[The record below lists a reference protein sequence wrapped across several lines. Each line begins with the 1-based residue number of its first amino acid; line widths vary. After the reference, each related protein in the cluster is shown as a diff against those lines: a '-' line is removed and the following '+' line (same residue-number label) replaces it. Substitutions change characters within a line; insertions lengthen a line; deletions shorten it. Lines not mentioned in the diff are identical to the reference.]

1 MTDSSTLTSRDQDA
15 MTTTRTASQQD
26 LFAPIAGDLDKVV
39 EVITQLSIDEIER
52 CPAGIEAIDT
62 LDERLALVMATPGKK
77 MRPAMTLLASK
88 LWGASSDEKMIS
100 MAVAVELLHIAA
112 LIHDDTVDDA
122 DVRRGKATAGF
133 LWGNNFAVLL
143 GDYVFATSA
152 KFVCATGSVR
162 LISRFSETIA
172 ELARGELHEMVSN
185 WNLPVTVDEYFA
197 RIYDKTASLF
207 STSAE
212 SGAVLGG
219 ADERSVEALRDYGY
233 YVGMAYQVKD
243 DVLDYESTTDELG
256 KPANQDILSG
266 KLTLPAI
273 YASENP
279 DCASEIEAFFNL
291 PENERESALPNLLD
305 MIRSYGGVE
314 RAEATTSDFID
325 KALQRL
331 EVAPQSASRDSL
343 AAIADR
349 VNSM

>member
-1 MTDSSTLTSRDQDA
+1 
-15 MTTTRTASQQD
+15 MTTIQTTPTQD
-26 LFAPIAGDLDKVV
+26 IFAPIEGDLDRVV
-39 EVITQLSIDEIER
+39 EVITQLSIEEIER
-52 CPAGIEAIDT
+52 CPAGIDALET
-62 LDERLALVMATPGKK
+62 LDERLAHVMSTPGKK

-88 LWGASSDEKMIS
+88 LWGAAPDEKMIS

-162 LISRFSETIA
+162 LISRFAETIA

-185 WNLPVTVDEYFA
+185 WNVPVTVDEYFA

-219 ADERSVEALRDYGY
+219 ADEDAVNALREYGY
-233 YVGMAYQVKD
+233 YLGMAYQVKD

-256 KPANQDILSG
+256 KPANRDILSG

-279 DCASEIEAFFNL
+279 DCAAAIEGFFNL
-291 PENERESALPNLLD
+291 SEKEREAALGELLD
-305 MIRSYGGVE
+305 TIRRNGGVE
-314 RAEATTSDFID
+314 RAEATTSEFID
-325 KALQRL
+325 KALKRL
-331 EVAPQSASRDSL
+331 EVAPPSVSRDAL
-343 AAIADR
+343 ASIALR

>member
-1 MTDSSTLTSRDQDA
+1 
-15 MTTTRTASQQD
+15 MTTVRTTASQD
-26 LFAPIAGDLDKVV
+26 IFAPISDDLDRVV

-52 CPAGIEAIDT
+52 CPAGIDALDT
-62 LDERLALVMATPGKK
+62 LDERLAHVMETPGKK
-77 MRPAMTLLASK
+77 MRPAMTLLTSK
-88 LWGASSDEKMIS
+88 LWGATPDDKVIS

-162 LISRFSETIA
+162 LISRFAETIA

-185 WNLPVTVDEYFA
+185 WNWPVTVDEYLA

-219 ADERSVEALRDYGY
+219 ADEQSVEALREFGY
-233 YVGMAYQVKD
+233 YLGMAYQVKD

-273 YASENP
+273 YAAENP
-279 DCASEIEAFFNL
+279 ACGSAIEKFFGLSES
-291 PENERESALPNLLD
+291 ERNAALGDLLVK
-305 MIRSYGGVE
+305 IRQHGGVE
-314 RAEATTSDFID
+314 RAEATASEYIE
-325 KALQRL
+325 KALQQL
-331 EVAPQSASRDSL
+331 EVAAPSVSRDCL
-343 AAIADR
+343 ASIALR
-349 VNSM
+349 VKAM

>member
-1 MTDSSTLTSRDQDA
+1 MTTVQSTSRQDI
-15 MTTTRTASQQD
+15 
-26 LFAPIAGDLDKVV
+26 FAPISKDLDRVV
-39 EVITQLSIDEIER
+39 DVITQLSIEEIER
-52 CPAGIEAIDT
+52 CPAGFDALDT
-62 LDERLALVMATPGKK
+62 LDERLAHVMETPGKK

-88 LWGASSDEKMIS
+88 LWGAVPDEKMIS
-100 MAVAVELLHIAA
+100 MAVAVELLHVAA

-162 LISRFSETIA
+162 LISRFAETIA

-185 WNLPVTVDEYFA
+185 WILPVTVDEYFA

-219 ADERSVEALRDYGY
+219 ANEGSVNALREFGY
-233 YVGMAYQVKD
+233 YLGMAYQVKD

-273 YASENP
+273 YASE
-279 DCASEIEAFFNL
+279 DSACASAIEAFFGL
-291 PENERESALPNLLD
+291 SESERDAALGELLD
-305 MIRSYGGVE
+305 LIRSNGGVE
-314 RAEATTSDFID
+314 RAEKTTSDFID
-325 KALQRL
+325 KALNRL
-331 EVAPQSASRDSL
+331 EVAPPSISRDAL
-343 AAIADR
+343 ASIASR

>member
-1 MTDSSTLTSRDQDA
+1 
-15 MTTTRTASQQD
+15 MTTLQTSTTQD
-26 LFAPIAGDLDKVV
+26 IFAPIEKDLDRVV
-39 EVITQLSIDEIER
+39 EVITELSIEEIER
-52 CPAGIEAIDT
+52 CPAGIDALDTID
-62 LDERLALVMATPGKK
+62 DRLAHVMATPGKK

-88 LWGASSDEKMIS
+88 LWGATPDDKVIS

-162 LISRFSETIA
+162 LISRFAETIA
-172 ELARGELHEMVSN
+172 ELARGELHEMVGN
-185 WNLPVTVDEYFA
+185 WVLPVTVDEYFS

-219 ADERSVEALRDYGY
+219 ADDASITALRDYGY
-233 YVGMAYQVKD
+233 NLGMAYQVRD

-256 KPANQDILSG
+256 KPANQDILAG

-273 YASENP
+273 YAFEDP
-279 DCASEIEAFFNL
+279 EGAKAIEDFYNL
-291 PENERESALPNLLD
+291 PDNERELALGDLLD
-305 MIRSYGGVE
+305 LIRTKGGVE
-314 RAEATTSDFID
+314 RAEKTTADFIE
-325 KALQRL
+325 KAVLSL
-331 EVAPQSASRDSL
+331 ETAPPSASRDSL
-343 AAIADR
+343 TAIALR
-349 VNSM
+349 VNSR

>member
-1 MTDSSTLTSRDQDA
+1 
-15 MTTTRTASQQD
+15 MTTLQAIPRQD
-26 LFAPIAGDLDKVV
+26 IFAPISDDLDKVV
-39 EVITQLSIDEIER
+39 DAITQLTIDEIER
-52 CPAGIEAIDT
+52 CPAGFDALGT
-62 LDERLALVMATPGKK
+62 LDERLAHVMSTPGKK
-77 MRPAMTLLASK
+77 IRPAMTLLASK
-88 LWGASSDEKMIS
+88 LWGEVPDEKMIS

-122 DVRRGKATAGF
+122 DVRRGKSTARF

-152 KFVCATGSVR
+152 KFVCSTGSVR
-162 LISRFSETIA
+162 LISRFAETIA

-185 WNLPVTVDEYFA
+185 WNLPVSVDEYYA

-219 ADERSVEALRDYGY
+219 GDERSIEALRDYGY
-233 YVGMAYQVKD
+233 YLGMAYQVRD

-273 YASENP
+273 YAAENP
-279 DCASEIEAFFNL
+279 ECSAAIEGFYSLSES
-291 PENERESALPNLLD
+291 ERSEALPDLIDLVREN
-305 MIRSYGGVE
+305 GGVE
-314 RAEATTSDFID
+314 RAEATTAEFID
-325 KALQRL
+325 KAQLRL
-331 EVAPQSASRDSL
+331 EVAPPSQCRDALAS
-343 AAIADR
+343 IASS
-349 VNSM
+349 VNSR

>member
-1 MTDSSTLTSRDQDA
+1 
-15 MTTTRTASQQD
+15 MTTVRTTASQD
-26 LFAPIAGDLDKVV
+26 IFAPISDDLDRVV

-52 CPAGIEAIDT
+52 CPAGIDALDT
-62 LDERLALVMATPGKK
+62 LDERLAHVMATPGKT

-88 LWGASSDEKMIS
+88 LWGATPDDKVIS

-162 LISRFSETIA
+162 LISRFAETIA

-185 WNLPVTVDEYFA
+185 WNWPVTVDEYLA

-219 ADERSVEALRDYGY
+219 ADENSIDALREYGY
-233 YVGMAYQVKD
+233 YLGMAYQVKD

-273 YASENP
+273 YAAENARMWQQRSN
-279 DCASEIEAFFNL
+279 AS
-291 PENERESALPNLLD
+291 S
-305 MIRSYGGVE
+305 V
-314 RAEATTSDFID
+314 SD
-325 KALQRL
+325 
-331 EVAPQSASRDSL
+331 
-343 AAIADR
+343 
-349 VNSM
+349 

>member
-1 MTDSSTLTSRDQDA
+1 
-15 MTTTRTASQQD
+15 MTTVRTTASQD
-26 LFAPIAGDLDKVV
+26 IFAPISADLDRVV
-39 EVITQLSIDEIER
+39 DVITQLSIDEIER
-52 CPAGIEAIDT
+52 CPAGIDALDT
-62 LDERLALVMATPGKK
+62 LDERLAHVMETPGKK
-77 MRPAMTLLASK
+77 MRPAMTLLSSK
-88 LWGASSDEKMIS
+88 LWGVTPDDKVIS

-162 LISRFSETIA
+162 LISRFAETIA

-185 WNLPVTVDEYFA
+185 WNWPVTVDEYLA

-219 ADERSVEALRDYGY
+219 ADEKSIEALRQYGY
-233 YVGMAYQVKD
+233 YLGMAYQVKD

-273 YASENP
+273 YAAELPACGAAIEGFFRLSE
-279 DCASEIEAFFNL
+279 SERNA
-291 PENERESALPNLLD
+291 ALGDLLD
-305 MIRSYGGVE
+305 KIRQHGGVE
-314 RAEATTSDFID
+314 RAEATASGYID
-325 KALQRL
+325 KALQQL
-331 EVAPQSASRDSL
+331 EVAPPSVSRDSL
-343 AAIADR
+343 ASIALR
-349 VNSM
+349 VKSM

>member
-1 MTDSSTLTSRDQDA
+1 
-15 MTTTRTASQQD
+15 MTTIQTTTAQD
-26 LFAPIAGDLDKVV
+26 IFAPIEQDLDRVV
-39 EVITQLSIDEIER
+39 EVITQLSIEEIER
-52 CPAGIEAIDT
+52 CPAGIDALET
-62 LDERLALVMATPGKK
+62 LDERLTHVMSTPGKK

-88 LWGASSDEKMIS
+88 LWGAVPDEKMIS

-162 LISRFSETIA
+162 LISRFAETIA

-219 ADERSVEALRDYGY
+219 ADEDAVNALREYGY
-233 YVGMAYQVKD
+233 YLGMAYQVKD

-279 DCASEIEAFFNL
+279 DCAAAIEGFFNL
-291 PENERESALPNLLD
+291 SENEREAALGELLD
-305 MIRSYGGVE
+305 TIRRNGGVE
-314 RAEATTSDFID
+314 RAEATTSEFID
-325 KALQRL
+325 KALKRL
-331 EVAPQSASRDSL
+331 EVAPPSVSRDSL
-343 AAIADR
+343 ASIASR

>member
-1 MTDSSTLTSRDQDA
+1 
-15 MTTTRTASQQD
+15 MTTIQTTTAQD
-26 LFAPIAGDLDKVV
+26 IFAPIEQDLDRVV
-39 EVITQLSIDEIER
+39 EVITQLSIEEIER
-52 CPAGIEAIDT
+52 CPAGIDALET
-62 LDERLALVMATPGKK
+62 LDERLTHVMSTPGKK

-88 LWGASSDEKMIS
+88 LWGAVPDEKMIS

-162 LISRFSETIA
+162 LISRFAETIA

-219 ADERSVEALRDYGY
+219 ADEDAVNALREYGY
-233 YVGMAYQVKD
+233 YLGMAYQVKD

-279 DCASEIEAFFNL
+279 DCAAAIEGFFNL
-291 PENERESALPNLLD
+291 SENEREAALGDLLD
-305 MIRSYGGVE
+305 TIRRNGGVE
-314 RAEATTSDFID
+314 RAEATTSEFIN
-325 KALQRL
+325 KALKRL
-331 EVAPQSASRDSL
+331 EVAPPSVSRDSL
-343 AAIADR
+343 ASIASR

>member
-1 MTDSSTLTSRDQDA
+1 
-15 MTTTRTASQQD
+15 MTTIQTTPTQD
-26 LFAPIAGDLDKVV
+26 IFAPIEKDLDRVV
-39 EVITQLSIDEIER
+39 EVITQLSIEEIER
-52 CPAGIEAIDT
+52 CPAGIDALET
-62 LDERLALVMATPGKK
+62 LDERLTHVMSTPGKK

-88 LWGASSDEKMIS
+88 LWGAVPDEKMIS

-162 LISRFSETIA
+162 LISRFAETIA

-219 ADERSVEALRDYGY
+219 ANEDAVNALREYGY
-233 YVGMAYQVKD
+233 YLGMAYQVKD

-279 DCASEIEAFFNL
+279 DCAAAIEGFFNL
-291 PENERESALPNLLD
+291 SENEREAALGELLD
-305 MIRSYGGVE
+305 TIRHNGGVE
-314 RAEATTSDFID
+314 RAEATTSEFID
-325 KALQRL
+325 TALKRL
-331 EVAPQSASRDSL
+331 EVAPPSVSRDSL
-343 AAIADR
+343 ASIASR

>member
-1 MTDSSTLTSRDQDA
+1 
-15 MTTTRTASQQD
+15 MTTTIQSSSEQD
-26 LFAPIAGDLDKVV
+26 IFAPIASDLDRVV
-39 EVITQLSIDEIER
+39 DVITELSIDEMQR
-52 CPAGIEAIDT
+52 CPSGIDALDT
-62 LDERLALVMATPGKK
+62 LDERLAHVIATPGKK
-77 MRPAMTLLASK
+77 MRPAMTLLAAR
-88 LWGASSDEKMIS
+88 LWGAKSDEKVIS

-122 DVRRGKATAGF
+122 DVRRGKATAGA

-162 LISRFSETIA
+162 LISRFAETIA

-185 WNLPVTVDEYFA
+185 WNLPVTIDEYFA

-219 ADERSVEALRDYGY
+219 ANEDSVKSLRDFGY
-233 YVGMAYQVKD
+233 YLGMAFQVKD

-256 KPANQDILSG
+256 KPANQDILGG

-273 YASENP
+273 YALEAP
-279 DCASEIEAFFNL
+279 ECATAIEGFFNL
-291 PENERESALPNLLD
+291 SEREREESLSELLD
-305 MIRSYGGVE
+305 LIRQHGGVE
-314 RAEATTSDFID
+314 RAEATASNFIEE
-325 KALQRL
+325 AVQRL
-331 EVAPQSASRDSL
+331 EVAPPSESRDALASIASRVD
-343 AAIADR
+343 A
-349 VNSM
+349 M

>member
-1 MTDSSTLTSRDQDA
+1 
-15 MTTTRTASQQD
+15 MTTIQTTPAQD
-26 LFAPIAGDLDKVV
+26 IFAPIEKDLDRVV
-39 EVITQLSIDEIER
+39 EVITQLSIEEIER
-52 CPAGIEAIDT
+52 CPAGIDALET
-62 LDERLALVMATPGKK
+62 LDERLTHVMSTPGKK

-88 LWGASSDEKMIS
+88 LWGAVPDEKMIS

-162 LISRFSETIA
+162 LISRFAETIA

-219 ADERSVEALRDYGY
+219 ADEDAVNALREYGY
-233 YVGMAYQVKD
+233 YLGMAYQVKD
-243 DVLDYESTTDELG
+243 DVLDYESTADELG

-279 DCASEIEAFFNL
+279 DCAAAIEGFFNL
-291 PENERESALPNLLD
+291 SENEREAALGELLD
-305 MIRSYGGVE
+305 TIRHNGGVE
-314 RAEATTSDFID
+314 RAEATTSEFID
-325 KALQRL
+325 TALKRL
-331 EVAPQSASRDSL
+331 EVAPPSVSRDSL
-343 AAIADR
+343 ASIASR

>member
-1 MTDSSTLTSRDQDA
+1 
-15 MTTTRTASQQD
+15 MTTIQTTPARD
-26 LFAPIAGDLDKVV
+26 IFAPIEKDLDRVV
-39 EVITQLSIDEIER
+39 EVITQLSIEEIER
-52 CPAGIEAIDT
+52 CPAGIDALET
-62 LDERLALVMATPGKK
+62 LDERLTHVMSTPGKK

-88 LWGASSDEKMIS
+88 LWGAVPDEKMIS

-162 LISRFSETIA
+162 LISRFAETIA

-219 ADERSVEALRDYGY
+219 ADEDAVNALREYGY
-233 YVGMAYQVKD
+233 YLGMAYQVKD

-279 DCASEIEAFFNL
+279 DCAAAIEGFFNL
-291 PENERESALPNLLD
+291 SENEREAALGELID
-305 MIRSYGGVE
+305 TIRHNGGVE
-314 RAEATTSDFID
+314 RAEATTSEFID
-325 KALQRL
+325 KALKRL
-331 EVAPQSASRDSL
+331 EVAPPSVSRDAL
-343 AAIADR
+343 ASIASR

>member
-1 MTDSSTLTSRDQDA
+1 
-15 MTTTRTASQQD
+15 MTTVRTTASQD
-26 LFAPIAGDLDKVV
+26 IFAPISDDLDRVLD
-39 EVITQLSIDEIER
+39 VITQLSIDEIER
-52 CPAGIEAIDT
+52 CPAGIDALDT
-62 LDERLALVMATPGKK
+62 LDERLSHVMATPGKK

-88 LWGASSDEKMIS
+88 LWGATPDDKVIS
-100 MAVAVELLHIAA
+100 MAVAVELLHVAA

-162 LISRFSETIA
+162 LISRFAETIA

-185 WNLPVTVDEYFA
+185 WILPVTVDEYFA

-219 ADERSVEALRDYGY
+219 ADERSIDALREYGY
-233 YVGMAYQVKD
+233 YLGMAYQVKD

-273 YASENP
+273 YASEEP
-279 DCASEIEAFFNL
+279 ECAAAIEEFFGL
-291 PENERESALPNLLD
+291 SERERSDALGELLD
-305 MIRSYGGVE
+305 VIRRHGGVE
-314 RAEATTSDFID
+314 RAETTTSEFIE
-325 KALQRL
+325 KAFQRL
-331 EVAPQSASRDSL
+331 EVAPPSVSRDSL
-343 AAIADR
+343 ASIASR
-349 VNSM
+349 VKSM

>member
-1 MTDSSTLTSRDQDA
+1 
-15 MTTTRTASQQD
+15 MTTLQSPPRPD
-26 LFAPIAGDLDKVV
+26 IFAPISDDLVRVV
-39 EVITQLSIDEIER
+39 DVITELSIEEIAN
-52 CPAGIEAIDT
+52 CPAGIDALET
-62 LDERLALVMATPGKK
+62 LDERLGHVMATPGKK
-77 MRPAMTLLASK
+77 MRPAITLLASK
-88 LWGASSDEKMIS
+88 LWGAKPDDKVIS

-162 LISRFSETIA
+162 LISRFAETIA

-219 ADERSVEALRDYGY
+219 ADDNAITALREYGY
-233 YVGMAYQVKD
+233 YLGMAYQVKD

-273 YASENP
+273 YAYEMP
-279 DCASEIEAFFNL
+279 ECASEIERFFGL
-291 PENERESALPNLLD
+291 EERERAAALGDLLQS
-305 MIRSYGGVE
+305 IRRHGGVE
-314 RAEATTSDFID
+314 RAELTTSDFIE
-325 KALQRL
+325 KALNRL
-331 EVAPQSASRDSL
+331 EMVPASESRDSL
-343 AAIADR
+343 AAIAAR

>member
-1 MTDSSTLTSRDQDA
+1 
-15 MTTTRTASQQD
+15 MTTLLATPQQD
-26 LFAPIAGDLDKVV
+26 VFAPISDDLDRVV
-39 EVITQLSIDEIER
+39 DVITQLTIDEIER
-52 CPAGIEAIDT
+52 CPAGIDALDT
-62 LDERLALVMATPGKK
+62 LDERLAHVMATPGKK
-77 MRPAMTLLASK
+77 IRPAMTLLASK
-88 LWGASSDEKMIS
+88 LWGATPDEKMIS

-122 DVRRGKATAGF
+122 DVRRGKSTARF

-162 LISRFSETIA
+162 LISRFAETIA

-207 STSAE
+207 TTSAE

-219 ADERSVEALRDYGY
+219 ADEKAIEALREYGY
-233 YVGMAYQVKD
+233 YLGMAYQVRD

-273 YASENP
+273 YAAENP
-279 DCASEIEAFFNL
+279 ECASEIERFYAL
-291 PENERESALPNLLD
+291 SENDREDALDDLITT
-305 MIRSYGGVE
+305 IRNNGGVE
-314 RAEATTSDFID
+314 RAEETTSEFVEKSLQCLEIAPPSQCRD
-325 KALQRL
+325 AL
-331 EVAPQSASRDSL
+331 ASI
-343 AAIADR
+343 AAS
-349 VNSM
+349 VNSR

>member
-1 MTDSSTLTSRDQDA
+1 MTISQ
-15 MTTTRTASQQD
+15 TASQQD
-26 LFAPIAGDLDKVV
+26 IFAPIAQDLDKVV

-52 CPAGIEAIDT
+52 CPAGIDALDT
-62 LDERLALVMATPGKK
+62 LDDRLAHVMATPGKK

-88 LWGASSDEKMIS
+88 LWGAPTDEKMIS
-100 MAVAVELLHIAA
+100 MAVAVELLHVAA

-162 LISRFSETIA
+162 LISRFAETIA

-185 WNLPVTVDEYFA
+185 WNVPVTVDEYFA

-219 ADERSVEALRDYGY
+219 ADENSIEALRDYGY
-233 YVGMAYQVKD
+233 YLGMAYQVKD

-273 YASENP
+273 YVSEDPN
-279 DCASEIEAFFNL
+279 CASEIESFFNL
-291 PENERESALPNLLD
+291 TENERAAALPDLLD
-305 MIRSYGGVE
+305 TIRRNGGVE
-314 RAEATTSDFID
+314 RAEATVSDFID
-325 KALQRL
+325 KSLNRL
-331 EVAPQSASRDSL
+331 EIAPHSVNRDSL
-343 AAIADR
+343 AAIATR
-349 VNSM
+349 VNAM

>member
-1 MTDSSTLTSRDQDA
+1 
-15 MTTTRTASQQD
+15 MTTIQTTPAQD
-26 LFAPIAGDLDKVV
+26 IFAPIEQDLDRVV
-39 EVITQLSIDEIER
+39 EVITQLSIEEIER
-52 CPAGIEAIDT
+52 CPAGIDALET
-62 LDERLALVMATPGKK
+62 LDERLTHVMSTPGKK

-88 LWGASSDEKMIS
+88 LWGVVPDEKMIS

-162 LISRFSETIA
+162 LISRFAETIA

-219 ADERSVEALRDYGY
+219 ADEDAVNALREYGY
-233 YVGMAYQVKD
+233 YLGMAYQVKD

-279 DCASEIEAFFNL
+279 DCAAAIEGFFNL
-291 PENERESALPNLLD
+291 SEKEREAALGELLD
-305 MIRSYGGVE
+305 TIRHNGGVE
-314 RAEATTSDFID
+314 RAEATTSEFIN
-325 KALQRL
+325 KALKRL
-331 EVAPQSASRDSL
+331 EVAPPSISRDSL
-343 AAIADR
+343 ASIASR

>member
-1 MTDSSTLTSRDQDA
+1 
-15 MTTTRTASQQD
+15 MTTIQTTTAQD
-26 LFAPIAGDLDKVV
+26 IFAPIEQDLDRVV
-39 EVITQLSIDEIER
+39 EVITQLSIEEIER
-52 CPAGIEAIDT
+52 CPAGIDALET
-62 LDERLALVMATPGKK
+62 LDERLTHVMSTPGKK

-88 LWGASSDEKMIS
+88 LWGAVPDEKMIS

-162 LISRFSETIA
+162 LISRFAETIA

-219 ADERSVEALRDYGY
+219 ADEDAVNALREYGY
-233 YVGMAYQVKD
+233 YLGMAYQVKD

-279 DCASEIEAFFNL
+279 DCAAAIEGFFNL
-291 PENERESALPNLLD
+291 SENEREAALEELLD
-305 MIRSYGGVE
+305 MIRHNGGVE
-314 RAEATTSDFID
+314 RAEATTSEFID
-325 KALQRL
+325 KALKRL
-331 EVAPQSASRDSL
+331 EVAPPSVSRDSL
-343 AAIADR
+343 ASIASR

>member
-1 MTDSSTLTSRDQDA
+1 
-15 MTTTRTASQQD
+15 MTTIQTTPTQD
-26 LFAPIAGDLDKVV
+26 IFAPIEGDLDRVV
-39 EVITQLSIDEIER
+39 EVITQLSIEEIER
-52 CPAGIEAIDT
+52 CPAGIDALET
-62 LDERLALVMATPGKK
+62 LDERLTHVMSTPGKK

-88 LWGASSDEKMIS
+88 LWGAVPDEKMIS

-162 LISRFSETIA
+162 LISRFAETIA

-185 WNLPVTVDEYFA
+185 WNVPVTVDEYFA

-219 ADERSVEALRDYGY
+219 ADEDAVNALREYGY
-233 YVGMAYQVKD
+233 YLGMAYQVKD

-279 DCASEIEAFFNL
+279 DCAAAIEGFFNL
-291 PENERESALPNLLD
+291 SEKEREAALGELLD
-305 MIRSYGGVE
+305 TIRRNGGVE
-314 RAEATTSDFID
+314 RAEATTSEFID
-325 KALQRL
+325 KALKRL
-331 EVAPQSASRDSL
+331 EVAPPSVSRDAL
-343 AAIADR
+343 ASIALR

>member
-1 MTDSSTLTSRDQDA
+1 
-15 MTTTRTASQQD
+15 MTTIQTTPAQD
-26 LFAPIAGDLDKVV
+26 IFAPIEQDLDRVV
-39 EVITQLSIDEIER
+39 EVITQLSIEEIER
-52 CPAGIEAIDT
+52 CPAGIDALET
-62 LDERLALVMATPGKK
+62 LDERLTHVMSTPGKK

-88 LWGASSDEKMIS
+88 LWGAVPDEKMIS

-162 LISRFSETIA
+162 LISRFAETIA

-212 SGAVLGG
+212 SGAVLGS
-219 ADERSVEALRDYGY
+219 ADEDAVNALREYGY
-233 YVGMAYQVKD
+233 YLGMAYQVKD

-279 DCASEIEAFFNL
+279 DCAAAIEGFFNL
-291 PENERESALPNLLD
+291 SENEREAALGELLD
-305 MIRSYGGVE
+305 TIRHNGGVE
-314 RAEATTSDFID
+314 RAEATTSEFID
-325 KALQRL
+325 TALKRL
-331 EVAPQSASRDSL
+331 EVAPPSVSRDSL
-343 AAIADR
+343 ASIASR

>member
-1 MTDSSTLTSRDQDA
+1 
-15 MTTTRTASQQD
+15 MTTLLATPQQD
-26 LFAPIAGDLDKVV
+26 VFAPISDDLDSVV
-39 EVITQLSIDEIER
+39 DVITQLTIDEIER
-52 CPAGIEAIDT
+52 CPAGIDALDT
-62 LDERLALVMATPGKK
+62 LDERLAHVMATPGKK
-77 MRPAMTLLASK
+77 IRPAMTLLASK
-88 LWGASSDEKMIS
+88 LWGATPDEKMIS

-122 DVRRGKATAGF
+122 DVRRGKSTARF

-162 LISRFSETIA
+162 LISRFAETIA

-207 STSAE
+207 TTSAE

-219 ADERSVEALRDYGY
+219 ADEKAIEALREYGY
-233 YVGMAYQVKD
+233 YLGMAYQVRD

-273 YASENP
+273 YAAENP
-279 DCASEIEAFFNL
+279 ECASSIERFYAL
-291 PENERESALPNLLD
+291 SESDREDALDDLITT
-305 MIRSYGGVE
+305 IRNNGGVE
-314 RAEATTSDFID
+314 RAEQTTSEFVEKSLQCLEIAPPSLCRD
-325 KALQRL
+325 AL
-331 EVAPQSASRDSL
+331 ASI
-343 AAIADR
+343 AAS
-349 VNSM
+349 VNSR